1 MTRHSFISLELYY
14 RIISLLDFLFPP
26 HIIENETTD
35 NLTTNPLVNNNKHLV
50 SALQCNLLLI
60 SLLPQS
66 CL

>member
-14 RIISLLDFLFPP
+14 RIISLLDFFLPP
-26 HIIENETTD
+26 HIIENEPTD